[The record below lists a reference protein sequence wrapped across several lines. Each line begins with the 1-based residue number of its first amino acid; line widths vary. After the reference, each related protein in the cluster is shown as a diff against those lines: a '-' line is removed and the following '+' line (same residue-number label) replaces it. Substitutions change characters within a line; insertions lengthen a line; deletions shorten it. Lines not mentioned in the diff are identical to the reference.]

1 MCLSMLPPRGCVA
14 VLPREEVADVDD
26 PTEAVRRP
34 RPVEEAMVLSGAGGA
49 AAGEKKAMKRYERNS
64 INTSRK
70 LKTKI
75 KTRYQNKGREKTKTR
90 T

>member
-34 RPVEEAMVLSGAGGA
+34 GPAEEAMVLSGAGGA
-49 AAGEKKAMKRYERNS
+49 AAGACARLKAGV
-64 INTSRK
+64 SRHC
-70 LKTKI
+70 
-75 KTRYQNKGREKTKTR
+75 
-90 T
+90 

>member
-49 AAGEKKAMKRYERNS
+49 AAGACEKKRWKDMS
-64 INTSRK
+64 T
-70 LKTKI
+70 TP
-75 KTRYQNKGREKTKTR
+75 
-90 T
+90 